1 MNLDSVSLTIEA
13 AQYRLAADLR
23 MAGCATPALD
33 ARLLTGFALGFDAT
47 TLITQAKQKI
57 EARPLAKLAKLAK
70 KRLAGCPVSR
80 LIGTREFYGLSFYLN
95 TATFDPRP
103 ESEHLV
109 SAMIEKAAN
118 FATPRILDL
127 GTGSGC
133 LLIAC
138 LKHINTARGLGV
150 DISKRALRQARINAT
165 LHGLRGQGVG
175 GRAFFRQSNWLR
187 ACNMKQE
194 KFDLILCNPPYI
206 VDANIAR
213 LAPEVRLYEPL
224 RALAGGGD
232 GLGIYRL
239 LVPQC
244 AAYLAPQGWVG
255 FEIGQGQAD
264 YLIGLLKKSHFL
276 HIEVK
281 NDLASQPRIVLAC
294 KP

>member
-1 MNLDSVSLTIEA
+1 MSLTSSTSPTSSTRPTRPTIEA

-23 MAGCATPALD
+23 IAGCATPALD
-33 ARLLTGFALGFDAT
+33 ARLLTRFAVGFDET
-47 TLITQAKQKI
+47 TLIAKAKQPI
-57 EARPLAKLAKLAK
+57 GARHLKKLKSLAK

-80 LIGTREFYGLSFYLN
+80 LMGVREFYSLPFQLN

-109 SAMIEKAAN
+109 TAMIEKAAH
-118 FATPRILDL
+118 FAAPRILDL

-138 LKHINTARGLGV
+138 LKHIKTAYGLGV
-150 DISKRALRQARINAT
+150 DISRRALRQARINAAM
-165 LHGLRGQGVG
+165 HGLRGSAIG

-187 ACNMKQE
+187 SINMKQE
-194 KFDLILCNPPYI
+194 QFALILCNPPYI
-206 VDANIAR
+206 PNATIAQ
-213 LAPEVRLYEPL
+213 LAPEVRFYDPM
-224 RALAGGGD
+224 RALAGGAD

-239 LVPQC
+239 L
-244 AAYLAPQGWVG
+244 G

-264 YLIGLLKKSHFL
+264 YLVDLLKKYAFSD
-276 HIEVK
+276 IEVK
-281 NDLASQPRIVLAC
+281 NDLAEQPRLVLAC

>member
-1 MNLDSVSLTIEA
+1 MNFTIEA

-33 ARLLTGFALGFDAT
+33 ARLLTGFALGFDET

-57 EARPLAKLAKLAK
+57 GAHQLAKLEKLAK
-70 KRLAGCPVSR
+70 KRLAGCPISR
-80 LIGTREFYGLSFYLN
+80 LVGRREFYSLPFQLN

-109 SAMIEKAAN
+109 TAMIEKAAH
-118 FATPRILDL
+118 FTAPRILDL

-138 LKHINTARGLGV
+138 LKHIKSASGLGV
-150 DISKRALRQARINAT
+150 DISRRALRQARINAT
-165 LHGLRGQGVG
+165 MHGLRGAGSST
-175 GRAFFRQSNWLR
+175 RAFFRQSNWLR
-187 ACNMKQE
+187 ALNMKQAQ
-194 KFDLILCNPPYI
+194 FALILCNPPYI
-206 VDANIAR
+206 ADAAIAR
-213 LAPEVRLYEPL
+213 LAPEVHLYEPA
-224 RALAGGGD
+224 RALAGGAD
-232 GLGIYRL
+232 GLSIYRL
-239 LVPQC
+239 LVPQL
-244 AAYLAPQGWVG
+244 AAYLVPQGWVG

-281 NDLASQPRIVLAC
+281 NDLAEQPRLVLAC